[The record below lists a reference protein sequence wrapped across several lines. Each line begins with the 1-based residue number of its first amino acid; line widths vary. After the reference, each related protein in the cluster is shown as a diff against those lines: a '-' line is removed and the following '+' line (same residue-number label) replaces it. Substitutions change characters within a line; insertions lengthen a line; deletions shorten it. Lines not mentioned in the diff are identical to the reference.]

1 MSYLILLLAIS
12 FILTVH
18 FVAYR
23 FFIIAFRIRRKRI
36 KKTLFLILGILS
48 FSFIISAILSRV
60 WANGFIKIFY
70 LISSIWYGFMVNF
83 IMAMGLFLIVLIISK
98 ISKFKINKVLI
109 SRIFLALTVLYS
121 IFGIYS
127 AFFPIIKNLTVSIR
141 DLPEEWE
148 GKTIVQLSDIH
159 LGQIIGT
166 RFMNRVNEKVDEIN
180 PEIVVITGD
189 LFDGMNKSL
198 NSFIEPLNNIKAKK
212 GVYYVTGNHETYIG
226 VKKALD
232 TLEKTEINVLDD
244 EVALVNGLQII
255 GVSYPG
261 LEKDI
266 ANDKNYNFNTP
277 SLLLYHAPTDIRI
290 KQIDHNNMYYSPKIN
305 FDYAKELGVDL
316 QLSGHTHKGQIFPF
330 NFITNYMYNGYDYG
344 LHKEGYFSIYI
355 SSGTGF
361 WGPAMRTGSRSEIV
375 AITLK
380 KK

>member
-36 KKTLFLILGILS
+36 KKALFLILEILS

-180 PEIVVITGD
+180 PEIVVI
-189 LFDGMNKSL
+189 
-198 NSFIEPLNNIKAKK
+198 
-212 GVYYVTGNHETYIG
+212 
-226 VKKALD
+226 
-232 TLEKTEINVLDD
+232 
-244 EVALVNGLQII
+244 
-255 GVSYPG
+255 
-261 LEKDI
+261 
-266 ANDKNYNFNTP
+266 
-277 SLLLYHAPTDIRI
+277 
-290 KQIDHNNMYYSPKIN
+290 
-305 FDYAKELGVDL
+305 
-316 QLSGHTHKGQIFPF
+316 
-330 NFITNYMYNGYDYG
+330 
-344 LHKEGYFSIYI
+344 
-355 SSGTGF
+355 
-361 WGPAMRTGSRSEIV
+361 
-375 AITLK
+375 
-380 KK
+380 

>member
-159 LGQIIGT
+159 LGQIIGI

-226 VKKALD
+226 VEKALNIIK
-232 TLEKTEINVLDD
+232 KTEINILDD
-244 EVALVNGLQII
+244 TVALVAGLQII
-255 GVSYPG
+255 GISYPG

-266 ANDKNYNFNTP
+266 TDDKNYNFNTP
-277 SLLLYHAPTDIRI
+277 SLLLY
-290 KQIDHNNMYYSPKIN
+290 
-305 FDYAKELGVDL
+305 
-316 QLSGHTHKGQIFPF
+316 
-330 NFITNYMYNGYDYG
+330 
-344 LHKEGYFSIYI
+344 
-355 SSGTGF
+355 
-361 WGPAMRTGSRSEIV
+361 
-375 AITLK
+375 
-380 KK
+380 